1 MRLPVDSRYL
11 TRRTCASGTWKPHIA
26 PPFWDSGLQSLP
38 MAVRAQD
45 RGKSECRSVMG
56 RITTQDQPQV
66 RRRIASGRSWR
77 DAEVHPAKASDRF
90 VAAAQD
96 EDMDLA
102 LRAAASSFLA
112 CAANDRSQ
120 YSPEAG
126 VGRYGDIRI
135 ATRRSRPAFDVMKV
149 S

>member
-1 MRLPVDSRYL
+1 
-11 TRRTCASGTWKPHIA
+11 
-26 PPFWDSGLQSLP
+26 

-135 ATRRSRPAFDVMKV
+135 ATPMRTTQLCPLSHRCSPVTCASIAFRPDAPLLKWT
-149 S
+149 